1 MVELNAYSYGKEGI
15 HKTEMMKRIDNLEG
29 DVDALKTILY
39 DLVTLME
46 NWTNQDEDTES
57 LRPDDTTD

>member
-15 HKTEMMKRIDNLEG
+15 HKTEMVKRIDKLEA
-29 DVDALKTILY
+29 DVDALKSVLY

-57 LRPDDTTD
+57 LRPADTTD

>member
-15 HKTEMMKRIDNLEG
+15 HKTEIIKRIDKLEG

-57 LRPDDTTD
+57 LRPADTTD

>member
-15 HKTEMMKRIDNLEG
+15 HKTEMLKRIDKLEG
-29 DVDALKTILY
+29 DVDALKSVIY
-39 DLVTLME
+39 ELVTLME

-57 LRPDDTTD
+57 LRPADTTD

>member
-29 DVDALKTILY
+29 DVDALKTLIY
-39 DLVTLME
+39 DLITLIE
-46 NWTNQDEDTES
+46 NKNEVS
-57 LRPDDTTD
+57 

>member
-15 HKTEMMKRIDNLEG
+15 HKTEIIKRIDKLEG
-29 DVDALKTILY
+29 DVDALKSVLY

-57 LRPDDTTD
+57 LRPTDTTD

>member
-15 HKTEMMKRIDNLEG
+15 HKTEMLKRIDKLEG
-29 DVDALKTILY
+29 DADALKSVIY
-39 DLVTLME
+39 ELVTLME

-57 LRPDDTTD
+57 LRPADTTD

>member
-15 HKTEMMKRIDNLEG
+15 HKTEMVKRIDKLEG
-29 DVDALKTILY
+29 DVDALKSVLY
-39 DLVTLME
+39 ELVTLME

-57 LRPDDTTD
+57 LRPADTTD

>member
-57 LRPDDTTD
+57 LRPADTTD

>member
-29 DVDALKTILY
+29 DVDALKSVIY
-39 DLVTLME
+39 ELVTLME

-57 LRPDDTTD
+57 LRPTDTTD

>member
-57 LRPDDTTD
+57 LRPTDTTD

>member
-57 LRPDDTTD
+57 LRHANTTD

>member
-15 HKTEMMKRIDNLEG
+15 HKTEMVKRIDKLEA
-29 DVDALKTILY
+29 DVDALKSVLY

-46 NWTNQDEDTES
+46 NWINQDEDTES
-57 LRPDDTTD
+57 LRPADTTD

>member
-15 HKTEMMKRIDNLEG
+15 HKTEMVKRIDKLEA
-29 DVDALKTILY
+29 DVDALKSVIY
-39 DLVTLME
+39 ELVTLIE

-57 LRPDDTTD
+57 LRPADTTD

>member
-1 MVELNAYSYGKEGI
+1 MKVGMD
-15 HKTEMMKRIDNLEG
+15 KTYMLKRMDKLEG
-29 DVDALKTILY
+29 DVDALKSVLY

-57 LRPDDTTD
+57 LRSSDTTD

>member
-15 HKTEMMKRIDNLEG
+15 HKTEIIKRIDKLEG
-29 DVDALKTILY
+29 DVDALKSVLY

-57 LRPDDTTD
+57 LRPADTTD